1 MEARFPIQTP
11 SPATAPVDGLAAE
24 IRKTS
29 PFRVPEEEVYL
40 NTLKTLAH
48 LSERVHALFRENG
61 VSEPLY
67 NILRILAGNAA
78 EREAAGRPDEGLAVT
93 EIADR
98 MLTREPDMTRLVD
111 RLEHL
116 GHVRRERS
124 HADRRRVQVVATF
137 TGRALANGLR
147 PRLEALHAEQLG
159 HMSREELTQLNT
171 LLRKARSRPSDSSH
185 G

>member
-1 MEARFPIQTP
+1 MAPHPSPSTPHPTP
-11 SPATAPVDGLAAE
+11 STPVDGLAAE

-48 LSERVHALFRENG
+48 LSERVHALFRAHG

-67 NILRILAGNAA
+67 NILRILAGHAA
-78 EREAAGRPDEGLAVT
+78 ERETLGRPDEGLAVT

-137 TGRALANGLR
+137 TGRALAEGLR

-159 HMSREELTQLNT
+159 HLSREELTQLNH
-171 LLRKARSRPSDSSH
+171 LLRKARSRPDAV
-185 G
+185 